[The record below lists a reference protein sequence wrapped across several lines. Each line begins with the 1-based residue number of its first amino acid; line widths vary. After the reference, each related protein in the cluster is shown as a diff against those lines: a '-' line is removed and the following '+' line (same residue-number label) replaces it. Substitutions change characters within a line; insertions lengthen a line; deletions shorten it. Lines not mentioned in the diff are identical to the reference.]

1 MKKIT
6 FNRDGFTENRIGFDY
21 ADLTE
26 DVKQKVIQEHSEF
39 LIQTAESEEEA
50 QFDTNYVIE
59 HIEINGYLFDEDGD
73 LLPIVTHVGK
83 NNEVLKHT
91 FGKNNYECNIT
102 DFFSDYPI
110 QDDIWP
116 SRRWNKART
125 EYIDLSGTTPVKET
139 EPAPTPTS
147 KEGLEDGGF
156 TKGAIFLDEGDFDR
170 NGEPDELYIRGRLN
184 DETFDICNFGCN
196 DTGFALDY
204 ATALVARYN
213 QASTLYKKN
222 KEQIGLLKW
231 VVNEIETTPDELSDA
246 LLGMIKIKCNQLLTR
261 INKD

>member
-1 MKKIT
+1 MKQETKAIEILIKVAGLLQEHQKEDKKILAGYT
-6 FNRDGFTENRIGFDY
+6 LAANLGEDATEISN
-21 ADLTE
+21 
-26 DVKQKVIQEHSEF
+26 
-39 LIQTAESEEEA
+39 
-50 QFDTNYVIE
+50 
-59 HIEINGYLFDEDGD
+59 EIARLFSS
-73 LLPIVTHVGK
+73 IV
-83 NNEVLKHT
+83 
-91 FGKNNYECNIT
+91 
-102 DFFSDYPI
+102 
-110 QDDIWP
+110 
-116 SRRWNKART
+116 
-125 EYIDLSGTTPVKET
+125 ET
-139 EPAPTPTS
+139 EPAPTPTSKEGLTYKVECLDNSTAHYTHDKKEAYEVYAKFIIDFGDTIRLYEAPMPINDHDEIEWETIECYDADENDS